1 MFSQAIAHFPENQ
14 HRFLT
19 ISSQNSTTG
28 NQKYAYQEN
37 AGISKIRR

>member
-1 MFSQAIAHFPENQ
+1 MFSQAIAHFSENQ

-19 ISSQNSTTG
+19 ISSQNGTTG
-28 NQKYAYQEN
+28 NQKCAYQEN